1 MFVDDSNKS
10 QLGYNC
16 SVKNTIEID
25 LIETNLILYPRIWHK
40 KYCINKL
47 DEWSI
52 MLLNY
57 TCESMVNLNNI
68 GSAFVLFS
76 LIVVINVIKA
86 DRRNARFYTILY
98 TII

>member
-1 MFVDDSNKS
+1 MFVDGSSKS

-25 LIETNLILYPRIWHK
+25 LIKTNLILYPRIWHK
-40 KYCINKL
+40 KYINKL

-57 TCESMVNLNNI
+57 TCESMVNFNNI

-86 DRRNARFYTILY
+86 DRRNAWFYTILY